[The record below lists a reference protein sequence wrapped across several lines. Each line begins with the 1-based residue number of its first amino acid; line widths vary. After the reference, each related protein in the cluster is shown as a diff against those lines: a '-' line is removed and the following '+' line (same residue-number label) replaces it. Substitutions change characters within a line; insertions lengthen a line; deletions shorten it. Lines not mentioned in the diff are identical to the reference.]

1 MKLRKLISML
11 LALAMLLAALA
22 GCGSNPAGSASTS
35 PSTDANSTGTEG
47 GASGESETGEKKVL
61 RVGMECAYAPFNWT
75 QETDTVANG
84 DTAVPIYGT
93 NYYAYGYDV
102 MMAQM
107 IADYL
112 GWDLEVHKVEWSS
125 IGLGLDSGDYDCI
138 IAGMGWT
145 EEREVAYDFTSAYY
159 IRETV
164 VACKA
169 DSPFAGI
176 TGISQF
182 AGKNVRATTQLSTVW
197 VNDLTE
203 IPDVVLAGDYETTSE
218 CFMAVQNG
226 VADICVID
234 RPTTESALL
243 TNDGLVILDLDSADT
258 FSDAYTN
265 VCIAVRDGDAELQ
278 GLIQGAM
285 DSLGW
290 DQAQMDEMMSLAV
303 TLQPAAN

>member
-1 MKLRKLISML
+1 MKLKKLLCMFLSALFL
-11 LALAMLLAALA
+11 LSALSA
-22 GCGSNPAGSASTS
+22 CGSGDATVSTESSAETSSETSAESESAGSSY
-35 PSTDANSTGTEG
+35 E
-47 GASGESETGEKKVL
+47 EQKVL

-75 QETDTVANG
+75 QETAEVANG

-93 NYYAYGYDV
+93 EYYAYGYDV

-107 IADYL
+107 LADYL
-112 GWDLEVHKVEWSS
+112 GWELEIHKVEWTS
-125 IGLGLDSGDYDCI
+125 IGLALDSGDYDCI

-145 EEREVAYDFTSAYY
+145 EEREQAYDFTDPYY

-164 VACKA
+164 VTCKA
-169 DSPFAGI
+169 GSEFENI

-182 AGKNVRATTQLSTVW
+182 AGMNVRATTQLSTVW

-218 CFMAVQNG
+218 CFMAVANG

-243 TNDGLVILDLDSADT
+243 TNDGLVILDLDSEDT
-258 FSDAYTN
+258 FSDAFTE
-265 VCIAVRDGDAELQ
+265 VCIAVRSGDTELQ
-278 GLIQGAM
+278 TLLQDAL
-285 DSLGW
+285 DALEW
-290 DQAQMDEMMSLAV
+290 DQEKMDEMMSLAIE
-303 TLQPAAN
+303 LQPAAN